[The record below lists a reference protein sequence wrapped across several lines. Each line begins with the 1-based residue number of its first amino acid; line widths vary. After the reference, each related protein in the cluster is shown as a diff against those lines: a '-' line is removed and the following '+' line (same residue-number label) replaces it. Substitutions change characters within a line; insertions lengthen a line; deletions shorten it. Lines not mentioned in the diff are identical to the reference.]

1 MSVVEAVAVVVALEV
16 TAAVIIPRLL
26 GDRADAVIGAVLKL
40 GGNEVRCVTHGRL
53 AALLALVLLGVF
65 AVLLLTR

>member
-1 MSVVEAVAVVVALEV
+1 MSVVEAVAVVVILL
-16 TAAVIIPRLL
+16 TAAALIVPRLL
-26 GDRADAVIGAVLKL
+26 EDREDAAIGAVLKL
-40 GGNEVRCVTHGRL
+40 GGTEVRCVTHGRL

>member
-1 MSVVEAVAVVVALEV
+1 MPVVEAVAVVVILLVAAALI
-16 TAAVIIPRLL
+16 TPRLL
-26 GDRADAVIGAVLKL
+26 EDREDAVIGAVLKL